1 MKKRKKKK
9 IKRVRCVA
17 LVPADTQAIRKRLLK
32 ELKSAER
39 RFQKAQTEHER
50 YREVD
55 VPAYQRWHHV
65 TLGPLEQELQM
76 AHQEYG
82 LFSSFLAILSD
93 EQAIQGRSARQLLIV
108 LLNYAQKH
116 HDGRETN
123 RLYDEWS
130 PAFLMECAYAL
141 WQKPREIAQQ
151 EQEDAW
157 RRQREAQKQARTNKK
172 GRRNSEEEC
181 LNALMDD
188 LTDIF
193 LGATEDEEED
203 WSWGRPKM
211 AEAPHRLDKEHD
223 QEFRALYRRLCRA
236 LHPDVAGESTPDMLR
251 LWIEVQDAHDACDY
265 ERMEALY
272 AAWEMKTNPQAQHG
286 FTCARIIAATRECL
300 AGLRSLR
307 RDLRAAKKHVSW
319 RFSALAK
326 AKREQRAQRLTKE
339 LQSNVWVM
347 KGELEWVRREYRHL
361 LERARRP
368 PVRKPS
374 KRVLALENDLNQM
387 ALPF

>member
-9 IKRVRCVA
+9 IKRVRCMA
-17 LVPADTQAIRKRLLK
+17 LVPADTQAVRKQLLK
-32 ELKSAER
+32 ALKSAER

-130 PAFLMECAYAL
+130 PAFLMECAYTL
-141 WQKPREIAQQ
+141 WQEPREIAWQ
-151 EQEDAW
+151 EQVAQQ
-157 RRQREAQKQARTNKK
+157 RRQREARKQARAE
-172 GRRNSEEEC
+172 GRGQERSVEEC

-272 AAWEMKTNPQAQHG
+272 AAWEMKADPQAQNG
-286 FTCARIIAATRECL
+286 FTCARIIAVTRECL
-300 AGLRSLR
+300 AGLRSLQ
-307 RDLRAAKKHVSW
+307 RDLRVAKKQVSW
-319 RFSALAK
+319 HFSVLAET
-326 AKREQRAQRLTKE
+326 KRKQRAKRLTKE
-339 LQSNVWVM
+339 LEANVWLV
-347 KGELEWVRREYRHL
+347 KGEVESARREYRRVL
-361 LERARRP
+361 DRARRAP
-368 PVRKPS
+368 MPKPS
-374 KRVLALENDLNQM
+374 KRELTLESDPNQM

>member
-1 MKKRKKKK
+1 MKKREVKNPKT
-9 IKRVRCVA
+9 VRCMA
-17 LVPADTQAIRKRLLK
+17 LVPADTQAVRKQLLK
-32 ELKSAER
+32 ALKSAER

-172 GRRNSEEEC
+172 GRRNSEEEW
-181 LNALMDD
+181 LADLMDD
-188 LTDIF
+188 FANVIF
-193 LGATEDEEED
+193 GGAEDEEEE
-203 WSWGRPKM
+203 WSWGRPEAAPPPRKM
-211 AEAPHRLDKEHD
+211 DKERD
-223 QEFRALYRRLCRA
+223 REFRALYRRLCRA
-236 LHPDVAGESTPDMLR
+236 LHPDVAGEPTAETLR
-251 LWIEVQDAHDACDY
+251 LWNEVQNAHDASDY

-272 AAWEMKTNPQAQHG
+272 AAWEMKADPQAQNG
-286 FTCARIIAATRECL
+286 FTCARIIAVTRECL
-300 AGLRSLR
+300 AGLRSLQ
-307 RDLRAAKKHVSW
+307 RDLSVAKKQVSW
-319 RFSALAK
+319 HFSVLAET
-326 AKREQRAQRLTKE
+326 KRKQRAKRLTKE
-339 LQSNVWVM
+339 LEANVWLV
-347 KGELEWVRREYRHL
+347 KGEVESARREYRRVL
-361 LERARRP
+361 DRARRAP
-368 PVRKPS
+368 MPKPS
-374 KRVLALENDLNQM
+374 KRELTLESDPNQM

>member
-9 IKRVRCVA
+9 PKRVRCVA

-39 RFQKAQTEHER
+39 RFQKAQTEHAQH
-50 YREVD
+50 REVD
-55 VPAYQRWHHV
+55 IPAYQRWHHV
-65 TLGPLEQELQM
+65 TLGPLEQELQRT
-76 AHQEYG
+76 HEECG
-82 LFSSFLAILSD
+82 LFSSFLAIVSN
-93 EQAIQGRSARQLLIV
+93 EQAIQRRSARQLMLT
-108 LLNYAQKH
+108 LLDYAQTC

-130 PAFLMECAYAL
+130 PAFLMECAYTL
-141 WQKPREIAQQ
+141 WQEPREIAWQ
-151 EQEDAW
+151 EQVAQQ
-157 RRQREAQKQARTNKK
+157 RRQREAREQARAEGK
-172 GRRNSEEEC
+172 GQERSPEEW
-181 LNALMDD
+181 LDALMDD

-193 LGATEDEEED
+193 LGDPEDEEED

-211 AEAPHRLDKEHD
+211 AEPPPRLDKEHD

-251 LWIEVQDAHDACDY
+251 LWIEVQEAHDAGDY

-307 RDLRAAKKHVSW
+307 RDLRVAKKHASW
-319 RFSALAK
+319 CFSALAK